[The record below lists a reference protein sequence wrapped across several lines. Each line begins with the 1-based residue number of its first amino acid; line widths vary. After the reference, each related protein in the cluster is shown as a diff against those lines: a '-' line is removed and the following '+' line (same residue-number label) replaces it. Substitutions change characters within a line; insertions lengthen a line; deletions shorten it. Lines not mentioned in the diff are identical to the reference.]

1 MRSHFPEAALVSLV
15 LLAGCEREARRF
27 RESPPAATTSGAL
40 TLSSL
45 RPGPRTPDSVVRNV
59 YEENAWA
66 ISEGQILYSAFNC
79 KGCHAMGGG
88 GIGPPLMDDQW
99 IYGSDPE
106 NIFATIVQGRPNGM
120 PAFGG
125 RLGAA
130 EVWKLVAY
138 VRSMSGLVR
147 NDAAPGRQD
156 AMRVKEPEMSTPRQ
170 EPRATTP
177 PRGEPE

>member
-1 MRSHFPEAALVSLV
+1 MSSRCPELLLLALA
-15 LLAGCEREARRF
+15 LLAGSERENRRF
-27 RESPPAATTSGAL
+27 REAPPAATTSGAL
-40 TLSSL
+40 TMSSL
-45 RPGPRTPDSVVRNV
+45 RPGPPMPESSVQSA

-66 ISEGQILYSAFNC
+66 ISEGQILYSSFNC

-88 GIGPPLMDDQW
+88 GIGPPLMDDEW

-125 RLGAA
+125 RVGAA

-147 NDAAPGRQD
+147 NDAAPARQD
-156 AMRVKEPEMSTPRQ
+156 AMRVKEPEMSTPRR
-170 EPRATTP
+170 EPRVTTT
-177 PRGEPE
+177 PRGEPR

>member
-1 MRSHFPEAALVSLV
+1 MSSRCPEALLMTLV
-15 LLAGCEREARRF
+15 LLAGCERETRRF
-27 RESPPAATTSGAL
+27 REAPPAATTTGAV
-40 TLSSL
+40 TMSSL
-45 RPGPRTPDSVVRNV
+45 RPGPPTPDSPVQSA

-66 ISEGQILYSAFNC
+66 VSEGQILYGSFNC

-88 GIGPPLMDDQW
+88 GIGPPLMDDEW
-99 IYGSDPE
+99 IYGSAPE

-125 RLGAA
+125 RIGPP

-138 VRSMSGLVR
+138 VRSMSGLVP

-156 AMRVKEPEMSTPRQ
+156 AMRVKEPEMSTPRR
-170 EPRATTP
+170 EPRATTT
-177 PRGEPE
+177 PRGETR

>member
-1 MRSHFPEAALVSLV
+1 MSSRCPEALLLALT

-27 RESPPAATTSGAL
+27 REAPPAATTTGAL
-40 TLSSL
+40 AMSGL
-45 RPGPRTPDSVVRNV
+45 RPGPPVPDSTVASA
-59 YEENAWA
+59 YQDNAWA
-66 ISEGQILYSAFNC
+66 ISEGQILYGSFNC

-88 GIGPPLMDDQW
+88 GIGPPLMDDEW
-99 IYGSDPE
+99 IYGSDPG

-120 PAFGG
+120 PAYGG

-156 AMRVKEPEMSTPRQ
+156 AMRVKEPEMSTPRR
-170 EPRATTP
+170 EPRASNT
-177 PRGEPE
+177 PRGEPR